1 MRWLSCELST
11 SGGGAPSTAIES
23 YSLGRGTRIV
33 RVSETPMPGPVT
45 LLRSRATARTCTRS
59 PGLRLSDSRSS
70 DAGEIRAARAPPALT
85 RWTTPDL
92 KVNVSPS
99 PELTMYSN
107 QPASS
112 P

>member
-11 SGGGAPSTAIES
+11 SGGGAPSTASES
-23 YSLGRGTRIV
+23 YSLARGMRSV

-45 LLRSRATARTCTRS
+45 LLRSRATARTCTMS
-59 PGLRLSDSRSS
+59 PGLSFSDSRFNEPASFV
-70 DAGEIRAARAPPALT
+70 ARALPASV
-85 RWTTPDL
+85 RWMTPDL
-92 KVNVSPS
+92 NVKFSPS

-107 QPASS
+107 HPASS